1 MTTLLLL
8 GGSKQQVVAID
19 TAKRLGFRTVLC
31 DYLDD
36 NPGQYHADEFY
47 LVSTTDKDAV
57 LDVAKKENVDGIV
70 AYASDPAAPTAAYV
84 SEKLGLPGLPYE
96 MAMNFCEKHRFRRF
110 LKDNGFNVPKSVQVT
125 EDAPLSEDDLASMMF
140 PLIVKPTDSSGSK
153 GVTVI
158 RGVDELPDALEYA
171 RSYSRNKVLI
181 VEEFIERA
189 HPHVIEAELTI
200 CDGKVKTW
208 GLINSIRDTESNP
221 LLPSAYSFPLEVTSE
236 QKRIVEDEVAALVDA
251 SGMKYGSFNIE
262 MIIDKHNRLFFLDAG
277 PRNGGNMLPDY
288 ISLICGGDI
297 VEATVLMSIGKE
309 PADNIALSVDAAQC
323 WGLAVLHSPRGGVFK
338 DIIYSQH
345 FKECIIREYLFVNS
359 GETIRSFTTCNDLL
373 GLVFLRFEDERQK
386 REIMNNLSQ
395 NVEVI
400 VEEADF

>member
-70 AYASDPAAPTAAYV
+70 AYASDPAAPTAAFV

-125 EDAPLSEDDLASMMF
+125 EDAPLGEDCLASMMF

-236 QKRIVEDEVAALVDA
+236 QKRIVEDEVAALVDT

-288 ISLICGGDI
+288 ISMICGGDI
-297 VEATVLMSIGKE
+297 VEATVLMSVGKE
-309 PADNIALSVDAAQC
+309 PADSIALPADATQC
-323 WGLAVLHSPRGGVFK
+323 WGLVVLHSPKTVTF
-338 DIIYSQH
+338 DHLEYSDEL
-345 FKECIIREYLFVNS
+345 KECIVREEVFAKPGDIVESFETCTGAFGFLF
-359 GETIRSFTTCNDLL
+359 LK
-373 GLVFLRFEDERQK
+373 FEDESQK
-386 REIMNNLSQ
+386 QMIMNRLNMHI
-395 NVEVI
+395 EVL
-400 VEEADF
+400 